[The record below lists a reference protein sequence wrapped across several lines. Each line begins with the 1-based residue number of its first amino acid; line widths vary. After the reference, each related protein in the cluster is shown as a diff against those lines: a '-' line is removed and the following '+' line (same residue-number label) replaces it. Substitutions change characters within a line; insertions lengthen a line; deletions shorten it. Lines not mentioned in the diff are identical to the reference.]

1 MDIIKTIFTLC
12 ILLAFHVCVNSQVY
26 KEHNSSI
33 ESKSSLFNKDF
44 YIGDGEKY
52 ELDLNFMYTSKERN
66 ASLYKVDFENMYPST
81 PIVIKSFE
89 DDISTFSVLRSY
101 AIDNLPEPYSFYGNG
116 GSFYST
122 NKYLIYKTNPFP
134 GYEIDRNGG
143 GPDYDAFK
151 EKIIQAWTY
160 GSNYLLPFFHR
171 IMKSASARKEV
182 YQYISQTFQNVSEII
197 PVSVKKKIIDVCKK
211 LQSFLTAYKIDR
223 QKYVNL
229 SQKDDFIY
237 EIGIFEAFLF
247 RRLETDKVPI
257 NELSGFITSF
267 QALVEKEL
275 KSRSTDYYFRININ
289 DSDIII
295 CDGISSNYSIY
306 SKQSINR
313 IDMNDLSSIRC
324 IKSDSNNYLIKYD
337 GKETFYNNKLEVIK
351 RD

>member
-1 MDIIKTIFTLC
+1 M
-12 ILLAFHVCVNSQVY
+12 
-26 KEHNSSI
+26 
-33 ESKSSLFNKDF
+33 
-44 YIGDGEKY
+44 
-52 ELDLNFMYTSKERN
+52 
-66 ASLYKVDFENMYPST
+66 
-81 PIVIKSFE
+81 
-89 DDISTFSVLRSY
+89 
-101 AIDNLPEPYSFYGNG
+101 
-116 GSFYST
+116 
-122 NKYLIYKTNPFP
+122 
-134 GYEIDRNGG
+134 
-143 GPDYDAFK
+143 
-151 EKIIQAWTY
+151 
-160 GSNYLLPFFHR
+160 
-171 IMKSASARKEV
+171 
-182 YQYISQTFQNVSEII
+182 
-197 PVSVKKKIIDVCKK
+197 
-211 LQSFLTAYKIDR
+211 
-223 QKYVNL
+223 NL